1 MTGGARSGE
10 SRTQDRTP
18 DVEDDRKPDSP
29 TDLTRRSWAY
39 VVRKTMRE
47 FGDDQCTDLA
57 AALTYYAVLALFPA
71 AIALISLLGV
81 VGQGQSSVDNVITVL
96 TPLVSP
102 STLDTVQPALEHI
115 ATSQSAGLGLVL
127 GIVGALWSASGY
139 VGAFGRA
146 MNAVYEIDEGRP
158 FWKLR
163 PVMLLVTLVAILLVA
178 VVLVMLIVS
187 GPLASSIG
195 SVLGLSTQAV
205 TVWNIVKWPVI
216 VLFVVLIVAILYY
229 TTPNVK
235 QPKFRWLS
243 IGAIVAILVWIVASA
258 AFAFYVVD
266 IRELRQDLRLARRSR
281 GRPAVAL
288 DHQPGA
294 PVRSRA
300 GLRAR
305 ARPPAAGRHRGRGGA
320 ATARPRHARHHE
332 GAQEGAEG
340 PGRGR
345 AIREEADETDTTTD
359 TREKTP

>member
-1 MTGGARSGE
+1 MTDRARSGE

-18 DVEDDRKPDSP
+18 GVEDDRKPDSP
-29 TDLTRRSWAY
+29 TDLSRRSWAY

-47 FGDDQCTDLA
+47 FGDDHCTDLA

-81 VGQGQSSVDNVITVL
+81 VGQGQSAVDNVITVL
-96 TPLVSP
+96 TPLVSS

-163 PVMLLVTLVAILLVA
+163 PVMLVVTLVAILLVA

-195 SVLGLSTQAV
+195 ALLGLSTQAV
-205 TVWNIVKWPVI
+205 TAWNIVKWPVI

-243 IGAIVAILVWIVASA
+243 LGAIVAILVWIMASA
-258 AFAFYVVD
+258 AFAFYVSTFGSYDKTYGSLAGAVVGLLWLW
-266 IRELRQDLRLARRSR
+266 ITNLALLFGAELDSELER
-281 GRPAVAL
+281 GRQLQAGIAAEEELQLPAR
-288 DHQPGA
+288 DTRGITK
-294 PVRSRA
+294 
-300 GLRAR
+300 AR
-305 ARPPAAGRHRGRGGA
+305 KKEQKDLA
-320 ATARPRHARHHE
+320 
-332 GAQEGAEG
+332 
-340 PGRGR
+340 RGR
-345 AIREEADETDTTTD
+345 AIREEADESTTID
-359 TREKTP
+359 TREKTS